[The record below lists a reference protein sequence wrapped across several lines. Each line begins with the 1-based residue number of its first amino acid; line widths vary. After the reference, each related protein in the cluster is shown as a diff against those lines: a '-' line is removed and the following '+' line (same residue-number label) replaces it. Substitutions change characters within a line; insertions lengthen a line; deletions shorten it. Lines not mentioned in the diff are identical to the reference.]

1 VFFFDDVKNSDN
13 WEKCANMSELHKL
26 KKKMSK
32 LEKKYESATPV
43 MRFRLAKSAESTQ
56 RKIDLLTRG

>member
-1 VFFFDDVKNSDN
+1 
-13 WEKCANMSELHKL
+13 MSELKKL

-32 LEKKYESATPV
+32 LEKNYESASPV